1 MKYSI
6 DRNSSTG
13 NIVVVTDAA
22 LIVGSCEEDQLNV
35 VEAQL
40 AGGKNVVEV
49 LGTDDIK
56 SIPYN
61 KIQGLKHLSTDSDVD
76 ISYKQSKGVETT
88 TLYFK
93 DEKEAAEI
101 VDHIGQSL
109 PDSLEKRVSTQSPV
123 SSVLMSVVSLLV
135 CAGVC
140 YLFFNKFRIAVYI
153 IGGLWALFSLYNAY
167 DRITNPPVVTRWN
180 IKGKYVRKAWSGMK
194 MAWSYAIL
202 GFLAFGISVQFPDR
216 YGSKALYQSVYEEM
230 IQAEDFEKFIAR
242 GADIDYEDADG
253 DTALSWSLYF
263 EDDDLSLALVEAGAN
278 VTRTDISL
286 LEIALYN
293 NAGEK
298 VLAALMERGALE
310 AAETY
315 GFDVEEYVADYDD
328 QMFNELYD
336 KHQKILQAEQF

>member
-1 MKYSI
+1 M
-6 DRNSSTG
+6 
-13 NIVVVTDAA
+13 
-22 LIVGSCEEDQLNV
+22 GSEMC
-35 VEAQL
+35 
-40 AGGKNVVEV
+40 
-49 LGTDDIK
+49 IR
-56 SIPYN
+56 
-61 KIQGLKHLSTDSDVD
+61 DS
-76 ISYKQSKGVETT
+76 
-88 TLYFK
+88 
-93 DEKEAAEI
+93 
-101 VDHIGQSL
+101 
-109 PDSLEKRVSTQSPV
+109 
-123 SSVLMSVVSLLV
+123 
-135 CAGVC
+135 
-140 YLFFNKFRIAVYI
+140 
-153 IGGLWALFSLYNAY
+153 
-167 DRITNPPVVTRWN
+167 
-180 IKGKYVRKAWSGMK
+180 
-194 MAWSYAIL
+194 
-202 GFLAFGISVQFPDR
+202 R

-230 IQAEDFEKFIAR
+230 IQAEDVEKFIAR